1 MINLTKVTSA
11 NIAVTRTDSDGPLV
25 QKECI
30 LRDVWINP
38 EFIFMMEEDSQL
50 NLEHQSKGPL
60 RPGLDKRIGF
70 TKIFLADKGY
80 TIQISVVGH
89 PNVVLNKLTETS
101 E

>member
-1 MINLTKVTSA
+1 MINLTKVISA
-11 NIAVTRTDSDGPLV
+11 NVAVTRRGTNGPNV
-25 QKECI
+25 QKEYD

-50 NLEHQSKGPL
+50 NSEHQSQGPL

-80 TIQISVVGH
+80 TRQISVVGH
-89 PNVVLNKLTETS
+89 PNVVLNKLTE
-101 E
+101 ENE